1 MLLKVSSL
9 VLRVLT
15 TQLPARGVNHVI
27 PLRSLALDAMLLMS
41 RRVGHLISRTGL
53 LVPRL
58 SVRVPPFPIDVAAS
72 LSALP
77 RCECAHARWVSAE
90 LSTHSGGLVVAFATN
105 DILSSWCLVK
115 IATNDSL
122 SSASLG

>member
-77 RCECAHARWVSAE
+77 RCECAHAQCGPNGV
-90 LSTHSGGLVVAFATN
+90 GGA
-105 DILSSWCLVK
+105 
-115 IATNDSL
+115 
-122 SSASLG
+122 